1 MCLNRF
7 LIMKSLVGI
16 FIKRRRHRET
26 GSFVDSSGVY
36 IYEYD
41 GRGDTITTRPDLI
54 WPEGE
59 EKVKNDMAYSIF

>member
-1 MCLNRF
+1 MKSYRF

-16 FIKRRRHRET
+16 FIKKKALWNGKIRWQLWC
-26 GSFVDSSGVY
+26 V
-36 IYEYD
+36 YEYD

-59 EKVKNDMAYSIF
+59 EKVKNDMAYFEL